1 MGMCG
6 FGTKKSMCI
15 VDINSEE
22 GKGEISPHVIYCF
35 DKFEKG
41 NSFTS
46 WDFSFLNEKNG
57 TLGIEHP

>member
-35 DKFEKG
+35 EKFERG
-41 NSFTS
+41 NSFSLGTS
-46 WDFSFLNEKNG
+46 VSSMRKMG
-57 TLGIEHP
+57 H

>member
-6 FGTKKSMCI
+6 LGTKKSMYI

-35 DKFEKG
+35 EKFERG
-41 NSFTS
+41 NSFSLGTS
-46 WDFSFLNEKNG
+46 VSSMRKMG
-57 TLGIEHP
+57 H